1 MFSLKNLAKIPML
14 SIGLFCLTAPLYAL
28 NNTATNISTCAELQ
42 NIKNDLAGNY
52 VLIANVSC
60 NGVDFVPIG
69 SANTPFTGSLDG
81 AGYNIKD
88 LSIKSS
94 GSSYLGL
101 FAVASIASIKNLTL
115 VNPQITGS
123 HYVGALVG
131 HAKQR
136 TTIVNVQIQN
146 GTIMVPKNSSSQYV
160 GGMVGLLDSGST
172 INNSATSALVQGGG
186 SIDRDMGGLVG
197 SINDS
202 NVYTSHAT
210 GTVQGSGVA
219 MGGLVGSLN
228 GRSESNSRYHSSV
241 KDCSATGTVTEVKG
255 NMGPNTR
262 DMGGLIGYVYHS
274 QIYNSYA
281 SGAVTG
287 ANGSYYIGGLAG
299 ELVNDC
305 LVQNSYATG
314 SVSGTQYIGGLIG
327 STQTSSITHAYAA
340 GHVYGT
346 TNVGGLIG
354 YAYKSTT
361 PTDGYWD
368 IQTSGQLTS
377 TGGLGRSTVEMYRQA
392 MYGWDFTKVWNIHE
406 GQGYPFLLWQ
416 K

>member
-1 MFSLKNLAKIPML
+1 ML
-14 SIGLFCLTAPLYAL
+14 SIGLFCLTAPLYAF
-28 NNTATNISTCAELQ
+28 NNAVTNISTCAELQ
-42 NIKNDLAGNY
+42 NIRTDLAGNY
-52 VLIANVSC
+52 ILVANVSC

-69 SANTPFTGSLDG
+69 SANTPFTGTLDG

-94 GSSYLGL
+94 GSYLGL

-115 VNPQITGS
+115 VNAQINGS
-123 HYVGALVG
+123 YYVGALVG

-136 TTIVNVQIQN
+136 TTIVNVQVQN
-146 GTIMVPKNSSSQYV
+146 GTIMVPANHSSQYV

-210 GTVQGSGVA
+210 GAVQGSGVA
-219 MGGLVGSLN
+219 MGGLAGSLN
-228 GRSESNSRYHSSV
+228 GRSESSSRYHSSV
-241 KDCSATGTVTEVKG
+241 KDCSATGAVTEIRS
-255 NMGPNTR
+255 NIGPNTR

-274 QIYNSYA
+274 RIYNSYA

-287 ANGSYYIGGLAG
+287 ANGSYNIGGFAG

-305 LVQNSYATG
+305 LVQNSYASG

-327 STQTSSITHAYAA
+327 SIQTSSITHAYAA

-354 YAYKSTT
+354 YAYKPTT
-361 PTDGYWD
+361 STDGYWD

-377 TGGLGRSTVEMYRQA
+377 AGGLGRSTVEMYRQA
-392 MYGWDFTKVWNIHE
+392 MYGWDFAKVWDIHE
-406 GQGYPFLLWQ
+406 GEGYPFLLWQ